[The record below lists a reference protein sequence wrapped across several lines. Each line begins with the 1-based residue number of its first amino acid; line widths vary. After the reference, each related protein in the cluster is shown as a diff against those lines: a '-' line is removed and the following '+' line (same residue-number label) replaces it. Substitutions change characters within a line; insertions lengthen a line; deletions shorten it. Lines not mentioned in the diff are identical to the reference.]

1 MGDTQ
6 DYSSIK
12 PLDATSQKEAMSF
25 LGLILLVLVVTLAGI
40 FVVGLI
46 IGSL

>member
-12 PLDATSQKEAMSF
+12 PLNATSQKEAMSL
-25 LGLILLVLVVTLAGI
+25 LGLILLAMVVTFASI